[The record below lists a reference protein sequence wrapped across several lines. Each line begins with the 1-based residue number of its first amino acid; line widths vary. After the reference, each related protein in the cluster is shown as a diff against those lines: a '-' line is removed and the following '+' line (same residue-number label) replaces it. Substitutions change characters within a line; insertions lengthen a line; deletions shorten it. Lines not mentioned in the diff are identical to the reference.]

1 MASIEISP
9 AKYEDYNE
17 IYNLLIQLWPD
28 KKVDKEKTRVIFQN
42 GLKNNSTKYLIAR
55 HDINIIGFISLSI
68 KNSLWQEGNI
78 GHVDELVVDMNYRK
92 KGAGSLLLVAITN
105 LAKENECKRLELDS
119 AFHRKDA
126 HKFYQNK
133 GFENRAFLFSKLL

>member
-1 MASIEISP
+1 SYFP
-9 AKYEDYNE
+9 
-17 IYNLLIQLWPD
+17 
-28 KKVDKEKTRVIFQN
+28 N
-42 GLKNNSTKYLIAR
+42 GLKDNSTKYLIAR

-78 GHVDELVVDMNYRK
+78 GHVDELVVDLNYRK